1 VRDPSRFVRFR
12 HGSLQR
18 NGFHAFCLVIGHR
31 HHLESG
37 QYLSAMFQLTV
48 RELSGLV
55 FPDLSTR
62 NLMGWRISPVVW
74 RTSLA
79 SATESPVSRPAYCL
93 ASNEGTN
100 PVSPY
105 SVTKPGGYQLANNCL
120 VKRNT
125 CCLHVGLFC
134 QIQINSNWLS
144 NWSTKEKYNKTRQ
157 LSAPVYEICY
167 HWYRIESWITNRP
180 SHQSSTRI
188 WRTRKQ
194 LAVSCLHLIV
204 DSPYEWSTPSCPLLS
219 IPEPDSCALGD
230 RSAAWCPQCCGFPVS
245 PTRLCVWRRLGSR
258 SPAVGRKVARQPS
271 EDALMFSKVDT
282 CRGCWSKT
290 YLPIFKKLL
299 SVYRF
304 FSSKIPICYWR
315 LFFMFFRYC
324 NFLNAR
330 DVTIFGPAHRSP
342 SIQ

>member
-1 VRDPSRFVRFR
+1 MAATLTRISSPAKQRAPDRQPVALVLHQPYSAVSVAAGPSLARRVPRAMVGPWSRDATPPGAGLRPPEGRVPRQAPDQSRRRPGLHAAGRTGRTRACRWKRPSPHGRSRRKVRDPSRFVRFR

-48 RELSGLV
+48 RNLSGLV

-134 QIQINSNWLS
+134 QIQTNSN
-144 NWSTKEKYNKTRQ
+144 
-157 LSAPVYEICY
+157 
-167 HWYRIESWITNRP
+167 
-180 SHQSSTRI
+180 
-188 WRTRKQ
+188 
-194 LAVSCLHLIV
+194 
-204 DSPYEWSTPSCPLLS
+204 
-219 IPEPDSCALGD
+219 
-230 RSAAWCPQCCGFPVS
+230 
-245 PTRLCVWRRLGSR
+245 
-258 SPAVGRKVARQPS
+258 
-271 EDALMFSKVDT
+271 
-282 CRGCWSKT
+282 
-290 YLPIFKKLL
+290 
-299 SVYRF
+299 
-304 FSSKIPICYWR
+304 
-315 LFFMFFRYC
+315 
-324 NFLNAR
+324 
-330 DVTIFGPAHRSP
+330 
-342 SIQ
+342 